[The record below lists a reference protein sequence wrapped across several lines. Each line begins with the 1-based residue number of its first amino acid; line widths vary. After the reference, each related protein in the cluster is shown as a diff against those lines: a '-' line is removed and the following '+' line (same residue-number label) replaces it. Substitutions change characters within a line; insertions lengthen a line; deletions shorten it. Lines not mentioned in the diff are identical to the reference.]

1 MTLVSVRS
9 TTSRKGLVAI
19 LVEDG
24 GPAVIAVPVTPR
36 EGLLL
41 SAGEP
46 THAPT
51 WIDLLEQACRVLGGE
66 VDAVELDVDADAAL
80 RARVVLT
87 RDRTEHRVPCAPA
100 EALVTARSL
109 RRPIVAS
116 ARLLQLRGL
125 DLDAREIRLRFAQWR
140 EELATAGVDE
150 ATSPAWDRDRPS
162 PRHAEQK

>member
-1 MTLVSVRS
+1 MSARF
-9 TTSRKGLVAI
+9 TSCLPRPADTQIEATVA
-19 LVEDG
+19 L
-24 GPAVIAVPVTPR
+24 
-36 EGLLL
+36 
-41 SAGEP
+41 
-46 THAPT
+46 
-51 WIDLLEQACRVLGGE
+51 
-66 VDAVELDVDADAAL
+66 AL

-140 EELATAGVDE
+140 EELATAVVDE

>member
-1 MTLVSVRS
+1 MTLMSVRS

-66 VDAVELDVDADAAL
+66 VDAVELDAAADAAL
-80 RARVVLT
+80 LAWCSPGTGPSTACHALRR
-87 RDRTEHRVPCAPA
+87 RRWSRRVP
-100 EALVTARSL
+100 
-109 RRPIVAS
+109 
-116 ARLLQLRGL
+116 
-125 DLDAREIRLRFAQWR
+125 
-140 EELATAGVDE
+140 
-150 ATSPAWDRDRPS
+150 
-162 PRHAEQK
+162 